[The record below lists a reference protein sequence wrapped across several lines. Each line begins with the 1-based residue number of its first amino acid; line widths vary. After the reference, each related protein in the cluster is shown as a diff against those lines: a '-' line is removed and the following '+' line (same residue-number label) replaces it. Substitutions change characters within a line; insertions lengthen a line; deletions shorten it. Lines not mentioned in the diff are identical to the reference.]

1 MSEANIRG
9 SGFAEADLDFVVGEV
24 APTASNKES
33 LKRLLREDEGFRKA
47 LVGDEKVF
55 QRVMND
61 EEILLKVS
69 PSLYFEVLLRK
80 ALREMETATHTL
92 ERAGRQ
98 SIPVFDTKEV
108 VGLLAR
114 PEVLSYMAQMLA
126 SFIRIHSYVMPVRVR
141 PGIRRRIRYNDMD
154 VDSLLRFCANV
165 DEGQRFGFYKRIADV
180 CLFISGVFPDYTYL
194 GYRYPA
200 SSGTRSISVRRGRR
214 SLEEYEQEG
223 RRFYGLAERHP
234 AARTLQLS
242 DVFGLLRL
250 HFTSARKP
258 LSFIATHYL
267 NTRKQA
273 AFGFQE
279 P

>member
-1 MSEANIRG
+1 MVGHNFGAASFTE
-9 SGFAEADLDFVVGEV
+9 SDLDFVVGEV

-33 LKRLLREDEGFRKA
+33 LKLLLREDEGFRKA

-61 EEILLKVS
+61 EEIFLKVS

-80 ALREMETATHTL
+80 ALRELETATHTL

-108 VGLLAR
+108 VELLAR
-114 PEVLSYMAQMLA
+114 PEVLDYLAQMLA
-126 SFIRIHSYVMPVRVR
+126 SFTRIHSYVIPVRVR
-141 PGIRRRIRYNDMD
+141 PGIRRRIRYNDLD
-154 VDSLLRFCANV
+154 IDSLLRFCANV
-165 DEGQRFGFYKRIADV
+165 DEEHRFAFYKRIADV
-180 CLFISGVFPDYTYL
+180 CLFISGVYPDNAVDGL
-194 GYRYPA
+194 RPLA
-200 SSGTRSISVRRGRR
+200 ARQARR
-214 SLEEYEQEG
+214 SVEEYEQEG
-223 RRFYGLAERHP
+223 RRFYGLAEGHP

-242 DVFGLLRL
+242 DVFGLLRI

-258 LSFIATHYL
+258 LSFIAVHYL
-267 NTRKQA
+267 HTRKQMV
-273 AFGFQE
+273 FGVQE

>member
-1 MSEANIRG
+1 MLGHNFGAN
-9 SGFAEADLDFVVGEV
+9 SFTEADLDFVVGEV

-33 LKRLLREDEGFRKA
+33 LKLLMREDDGFRKA

-55 QRVMND
+55 QRVIND
-61 EEILLKVS
+61 EEIFLKVS

-80 ALREMETATHTL
+80 ALRELETATHTL

-108 VGLLAR
+108 VGLLSR
-114 PEVLSYMAQMLA
+114 PEVLDYLSQMLA
-126 SFIRIHSYVMPVRVR
+126 SFTRIHSYVIPVRVR
-141 PGIRRRIRYNDMD
+141 PGIRHRVRYNDMD
-154 VDSLLRFCANV
+154 IDSLLRFCANV
-165 DEGQRFGFYKRIADV
+165 DEEHRFAFYKRIADV

-200 SSGTRSISVRRGRR
+200 SGAARPTAARQARR
-214 SLEEYEQEG
+214 SVEEYEQEG
-223 RRFYGLAERHP
+223 RRFYGLAEEHP

-258 LSFIATHYL
+258 LSFIAAHYL
-267 NTRKQA
+267 HTRKQA
-273 AFGFQE
+273 VFGVQE